1 MVAALLDPL
10 SLPFPS
16 LRLPFPQV
24 EVIKSAK
31 AKVAEVNKHFDEIA
45 HKSVSEIAQAELQ

>member
-1 MVAALLDPL
+1 LTP
-10 SLPFPS
+10 SPFPS